1 MGWFDEQIR
10 QRKDNDQEVF
20 EESIFR
26 VASAVLGNQRAGLL
40 RDERFITK
48 EAIDDIL
55 KYYHY
60 KPVEIPDSVRDP
72 DEQLEFCLRPHGVMW
87 RSVTREE
94 GWYKDSYGPML
105 AFRKED
111 GVPVALLPNPFLRG
125 NCALPPVRILV
136 LYQHEKDF
144 FRTLSLIFYHLKREF
159 FPNRKS
165 STDPSQ
171 QVRFRNETL

>member
-87 RSVTREE
+87 RSVTLEE
-94 GWYKDSYGPML
+94 GWYSFENCDNWL
-105 AFRKED
+105 Q
-111 GVPVALLPNPFLRG
+111 LRQ
-125 NCALPPVRILV
+125 RYHWRHYI
-136 LYQHEKDF
+136 F
-144 FRTLSLIFYHLKREF
+144 TLH
-159 FPNRKS
+159 NRVGS
-165 STDPSQ
+165 A
-171 QVRFRNETL
+171 V